1 MIHLKA
7 FKPLENELL
16 LTLTGSKSETNRL
29 LILQA
34 LWPEISLNN
43 LAQCDDASV
52 MIQALTKT
60 QGTIDV
66 GHAGTAMRFLTA
78 YFASRPDSSV
88 VLTGSPRM
96 LERPIGILVDAL
108 RSLGAEINYLRQEGF
123 PPLAI
128 KGVALVGGEIT
139 MSGSVSSQ
147 YLTALMLVATRFK
160 NGLTIHIKDGLTSLP
175 YVTMTRSLL
184 QSLGVDVVVSDEKIQ
199 VTGALQKHGRL
210 LSVESDWSGASYWYS
225 MVALTPDMS
234 LKLRYLNQ
242 DSRQGDSAIADLFQR
257 LGVMTEFD
265 VEQQSVLLRAT
276 NQPLPDYVSWD
287 LSDTPDIA
295 QTIAVCCFALG
306 VRCHL
311 SGLHTLKIKETDRL
325 EALTVEL
332 SKLGAMVVCNE
343 YSISIEARKE
353 PIKPNIS
360 IKTYNDHRM
369 AMAFA
374 PLVSRV
380 PIYIEDHGVVSKSY
394 PNFWKDM
401 ANVGL
406 EYSLG
411 N

>member
-1 MIHLKA
+1 M
-7 FKPLENELL
+7 
-16 LTLTGSKSETNRL
+16 SETARVVIIGGGVVGASVLYHLAKAGWTDSL
-29 LILQA
+29 LIERSELTSGSTWHAAGGFHTLNGDTNMAALQGYTIR
-34 LWPEISLNN
+34 LYKELEEI
-43 LAQCDDASV
+43 
-52 MIQALTKT
+52 
-60 QGTIDV
+60 
-66 GHAGTAMRFLTA
+66 
-78 YFASRPDSSV
+78 
-88 VLTGSPRM
+88 TGMSCG
-96 LERPIGILVDAL
+96 LHH
-108 RSLGAEINYLRQEGF
+108 
-123 PPLAI
+123 
-128 KGVALVGGEIT
+128 VGGIT
-139 MSGSVSSQ
+139 
-147 YLTALMLVATRFK
+147 LADNRDRFDMLLAERA
-160 NGLTIHIKDGLTSLP
+160 
-175 YVTMTRSLL
+175 
-184 QSLGVDVVVSDEKIQ
+184 SLGVDVVVSDEKIQ
-199 VTGALQKHGRL
+199 VTGALQKQGQL

>member
-1 MIHLKA
+1 
-7 FKPLENELL
+7 
-16 LTLTGSKSETNRL
+16 
-29 LILQA
+29 
-34 LWPEISLNN
+34 
-43 LAQCDDASV
+43 
-52 MIQALTKT
+52 
-60 QGTIDV
+60 
-66 GHAGTAMRFLTA
+66 
-78 YFASRPDSSV
+78 
-88 VLTGSPRM
+88 
-96 LERPIGILVDAL
+96 
-108 RSLGAEINYLRQEGF
+108 
-123 PPLAI
+123 
-128 KGVALVGGEIT
+128 
-139 MSGSVSSQ
+139 
-147 YLTALMLVATRFK
+147 
-160 NGLTIHIKDGLTSLP
+160 
-175 YVTMTRSLL
+175 
-184 QSLGVDVVVSDEKIQ
+184 
-199 VTGALQKHGRL
+199 
-210 LSVESDWSGASYWYS
+210 
-225 MVALTPDMS
+225 
-234 LKLRYLNQ
+234 
-242 DSRQGDSAIADLFQR
+242 
-257 LGVMTEFD
+257 MTEFD

-311 SGLHTLKIKETDRL
+311 SGLHTLKIKETDRI

-332 SKLGAMVVCNE
+332 SKLGAMVACDE
-343 YSISIEARKE
+343 YSISIEARKK

-401 ANVGL
+401 TALGL

>member
-34 LWPEISLNN
+34 LWPEIRLNN

-52 MIQALTKT
+52 MTQALTKT